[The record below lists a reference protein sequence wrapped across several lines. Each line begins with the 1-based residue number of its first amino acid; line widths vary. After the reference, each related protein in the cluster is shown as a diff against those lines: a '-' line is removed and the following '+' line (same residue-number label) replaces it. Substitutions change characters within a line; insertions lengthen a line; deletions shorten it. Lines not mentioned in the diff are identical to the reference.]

1 MGQKSF
7 FDIRKFFRPGKNMV
21 IEMDDDVEYILD
33 DKSVEALSEGKEQ
46 ISVIRVIDRTRQMV
60 TARRIRWAISKEGII
75 DYLDN

>member
-1 MGQKSF
+1 
-7 FDIRKFFRPGKNMV
+7 MV